1 VAAGRFREDLYY
13 RVNVLSIKLPPL
25 RDRDGDIP
33 ILCKHFLGS
42 SWKLGEGV
50 LELFQA
56 YDWPGNVRQLLN
68 ALERAKVLADSSG
81 VISVDD
87 LPPELLKDG
96 RCRSTPV
103 VGGTT
108 DLDSLNRAHVLA
120 ILKQQ
125 NGNKARAARVLGINR
140 RSLYR
145 LLEKY
150 GEAIHQDSQFT
161 HS

>member
-1 VAAGRFREDLYY
+1 
-13 RVNVLSIKLPPL
+13 
-25 RDRDGDIP
+25 
-33 ILCKHFLGS
+33 
-42 SWKLGEGV
+42 
-50 LELFQA
+50 
-56 YDWPGNVRQLLN
+56 VRQLLN
-68 ALERAKVLADSSG
+68 ALERAKVLADASG
-81 VISVDD
+81 VITVDD

-96 RCRSTPV
+96 IRPTPV

-150 GEAIHQDSQFT
+150 CEPAHEGVHAT
-161 HS
+161 HT

>member
-1 VAAGRFREDLYY
+1 M
-13 RVNVLSIKLPPL
+13 
-25 RDRDGDIP
+25 
-33 ILCKHFLGS
+33 
-42 SWKLGEGV
+42 
-50 LELFQA
+50 ELFEA

-68 ALERAKVLADSSG
+68 ALERAKVLADASG
-81 VISVDD
+81 VITVED
-87 LPPELLKDG
+87 LPPELLKEG
-96 RCRSTPV
+96 CRPTPV

-150 GEAIHQDSQFT
+150 GEAVQPGPQFT